1 MRLRDEQSGFTVIEL
16 VVTSAIGMVV
26 LLALFGLVDT
36 TQSASSKVTQRVDA
50 SQRGRT
56 AMEQLSQAIRSV
68 VCAKTDPD
76 ASPGVIASGSGSH
89 ITVYTAIQG
98 AVAGQAAP
106 TALAPEQ
113 REYRFD
119 AAAGMLTERV
129 WAGVGTAPNLTFPQ
143 LTRSRE
149 VLSHVGA
156 PQGGPAFRYFAYA
169 DDGTLDPTPLP
180 TPLTDA
186 DRARVVRVGVHFVS
200 RPSDGSTLRAV
211 QAPFDDLVSVRLPVD
226 PSQPEGGPTCPV

>member
-36 TQSASSKVTQRVDA
+36 TQSASSTVTQRVDA

-119 AAAGMLTERV
+119 AVTRARARCSATSAHRRAAPRSATSPTRTTGRSTPR
-129 WAGVGTAPNLTFPQ
+129 
-143 LTRSRE
+143 RSR
-149 VLSHVGA
+149 
-156 PQGGPAFRYFAYA
+156 R
-169 DDGTLDPTPLP
+169 
-180 TPLTDA
+180 
-186 DRARVVRVGVHFVS
+186 R
-200 RPSDGSTLRAV
+200 
-211 QAPFDDLVSVRLPVD
+211 
-226 PSQPEGGPTCPV
+226 